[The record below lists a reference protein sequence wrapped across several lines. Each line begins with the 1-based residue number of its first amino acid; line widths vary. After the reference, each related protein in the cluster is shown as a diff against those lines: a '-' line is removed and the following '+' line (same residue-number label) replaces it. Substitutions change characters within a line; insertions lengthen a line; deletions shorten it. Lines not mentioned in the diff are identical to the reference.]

1 MQEKKKVSI
10 APLWALIKR
19 HWAMFLGAA
28 IATIINVL
36 IGFITPAMLAELF
49 DHYLGDMP
57 SRFPAYINNAIQ
69 ALLGSKDNVLNNLW
83 MFGLALVIIQII
95 KGAFSYFKG
104 IWCAYASEDSAKHL
118 RDRLY
123 DHIQSLPY
131 GYHVNVVTGDLI
143 QRCTSDVET
152 VRRFLNVQLM
162 SVFNSFFMIVLA
174 LALMMPVNS
183 KITIISMI
191 PLPFMLIFSWRFFN
205 VVIKA
210 YQNWEEA
217 EGKMSTVLQEN
228 LTGIRVVRAF
238 GQQQEEVAKFEKV
251 NNAHHQ
257 AGLKTA
263 PLDALYWTS
272 GDLFSAIQTLIIIG
286 ICITEAYYGRIT
298 VGDMV
303 ILITYSGM
311 LMGPT
316 RQLGRILSDA
326 GRSLVALDRITQVLN
341 TPSEPEEPNA
351 LKPSLQGDIEFQ
363 DVSFGYEDK
372 EGVLNHI
379 SLTIPSGQTVAILG
393 ATGSGKST
401 LLHLLQRLYEPG
413 SGRITIGGIPLE
425 SIDRKH
431 LRSRIGLVLQEPFLY
446 SKTIRDNVSIAVRS
460 AAQRD
465 IDRAVRDASAYDFI
479 QQSEKGYDTLVG
491 ERGVTLSGGQK
502 QRIAI
507 ARTLMKENDILI
519 FDDSLSAVDTQT
531 DNAIRRSLQE
541 RSRNVTTIIISHRI
555 STLSQADIIF
565 VIERGAVTQKGTH
578 AELIEQ
584 DGLYARIYAIQQGSA
599 LDADHVSE

>member
-1 MQEKKKVSI
+1 MQEKKKVSM
-10 APLWALIKR
+10 ASLWALIKR
-19 HWAMFLGAA
+19 HWVLFLGAG

-36 IGFITPAMLAELF
+36 IGFVTPAMLAEMF
-49 DHYLGDMP
+49 DYYMGDKP
-57 SRFPAYINNAIQ
+57 SRFPPFINNIIQ
-69 ALLGSKDNVLNNLW
+69 ALFGSKETVLNHLW
-83 MFGLALVIIQII
+83 VFGAALIFIQII
-95 KGAFSYFKG
+95 KGIFSYLKG

-123 DHIQSLPY
+123 THIQALPY
-131 GYHVNVVTGDLI
+131 AYHVSAATGDLI

-162 SVFNSFFMIVLA
+162 SVFNSFFMITLA

-191 PLPFMLIFSWRFFN
+191 PLPFMLVFSWRFFN

-210 YQNWEEA
+210 YQKWEEA
-217 EGKMSTVLQEN
+217 EGQMSTVLQEN

-238 GQQQEEVAKFEKV
+238 GQQREEVEKFEKV
-251 NNAHHQ
+251 NNAHYQ
-257 AGLKTA
+257 AALKTA
-263 PLDALYWTS
+263 PLDAMYWTS

-286 ICITEAYYGRIT
+286 TCIVEAYHGRIT

-326 GRSLVALDRITQVLN
+326 GRSLVALDRIKHVLD
-341 TPSEPEEPNA
+341 TPTEKEEPEA
-351 LKPSLQGDIEFQ
+351 IKPPLNGDIVFHN
-363 DVSFGYEDK
+363 VSFGYEDK
-372 EGVLNHI
+372 QQVLNQI
-379 SLTIPSGQTVAILG
+379 NLTIQSGQTVAILG

-401 LLHLLQRLYEPG
+401 LLHLLQRLYEPT
-413 SGRITIGGIPLE
+413 SGEITIGGTPLQN
-425 SIDRKH
+425 IDRKY

-446 SKTIRDNVSIAVRS
+446 SKTIRDNVSIAVREGR
-460 AAQRD
+460 QPD
-465 IDRAVRDASAYDFI
+465 IDKAVHDASAWEFI
-479 QQSEKGYDTLVG
+479 RQSEKGYDTLVG

-531 DNAIRRSLQE
+531 DHAIRRALQK
-541 RSRNVTTIIISHRI
+541 RSENVTTLIVSHRV

-565 VIERGAVTQKGTH
+565 VIENGAVTERGSH
-578 AELIEQ
+578 AELINQ
-584 DGLYARIYAIQQGSA
+584 GGLYARIYDIQQGSA
-599 LDADHVSE
+599 ETPEKV